1 MPTLLTTA
9 FKVVD
14 DITFDFDELHWTRDD
29 DVLKLGNRCE
39 AVEGV
44 FPPQLQS
51 SST

>member
-1 MPTLLTTA
+1 MPTVLTTA

-14 DITFDFDELHWTRDD
+14 DITFEFDELHWTRDD
-29 DVLKLGNRCE
+29 VLKLGNRSE
-39 AVEGV
+39 AVEGL

>member
-1 MPTLLTTA
+1 MPTLLTKA

-14 DITFDFDELHWTRDD
+14 GITFDFDELHWTRDD
-29 DVLKLGNRCE
+29 VLNLGNRSE
-39 AVEGV
+39 AVECL

>member
-14 DITFDFDELHWTRDD
+14 DITFDFDELRWTRD
-29 DVLKLGNRCE
+29 DVLKLGNRSE
-39 AVEGV
+39 SVEGL
-44 FPPQLQS
+44 FPPQVQS